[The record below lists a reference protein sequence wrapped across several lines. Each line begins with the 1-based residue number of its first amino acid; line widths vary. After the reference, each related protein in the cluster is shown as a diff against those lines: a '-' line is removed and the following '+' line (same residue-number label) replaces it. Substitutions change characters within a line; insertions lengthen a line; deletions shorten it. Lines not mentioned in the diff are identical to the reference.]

1 MSIKVGYLNEK
12 YTFNNLNNINSTV
25 ILNSFTD
32 SNVIMI
38 NPDDNTTSNMFI
50 NYKKKFMTGLADDTY
65 IFKTY
70 QENLLTLNSNNINL
84 YKPTFINDNINVNNL
99 IYTLNQKTYINS
111 NLNINFIAPSDSFS
125 VADIL
130 KISSNRDIDYDI
142 VNMSIKNGSNNIMQI
157 NQSNINISNNLFIYN
172 GTMYVNKISG
182 INGPLNIGNATYNS
196 TVVEQF
202 TASKNVSIINSL
214 SNNFDIIPFE
224 VYKNYGT
231 KDIISI
237 NSSNISGGITN
248 NFIIN
253 KNGQIGIGIRNPDAI
268 LNIKNISDVN
278 SNILMYN
285 GISSGDTFKITNR
298 ANVGIGTQQPNAQ
311 LHIRRNDDLLNN
323 EFRSSP
329 MMYIDMNYDAFKNIS
344 NIYKINNTTLTTESM
359 TIYPNI
365 NITSNITTNGL
376 NVFINSTFY
385 LLNGSIFLSMQNN
398 IKNISNVIL
407 PFPKTFELPVDV
419 NLQPVSTVT
428 NSITLT
434 NNFIYP
440 SSNTI
445 HIQEIESLRSYSSTT
460 FYQVNYVFL
469 MMSMNTYNNGGYINN
484 INDIRYNASN
494 FTDYQNNT
502 PYINKYNSAVY
513 SIAEQSGSYDIK
525 CKLDFIIEKNLIQNS
540 GIRIPSY
547 DFDYIGLTR
556 VPLSAPDF
564 LNISYNSNF
573 ISSISSYGTLS
584 LGSRVPEADKQ
595 KYLLYVN
602 GNSLINNI
610 KVNGIDTN
618 LVNSNISF
626 NNKNII
632 DLNIVKCNDL
642 QVTNLVMNNISL
654 DGVVGNNIDFINGKF
669 NNLTTSNFTFYKATN
684 DFVSFS
690 NINVHFNTNCSIG
703 KIPEIGNSNML
714 KITVDNTINPTI
726 NEGTFYTRHNGIL
739 VWNND
744 TNINPSIS
752 VQTINSDSIPYIHL
766 NNSSSG
772 YYFRII
778 KNKYVDVPG
787 ISSGQTTTNFQ
798 ITSDNFI
805 NSIRRNYYSNNK
817 YVPHLFQHIKEYNLL
832 TLGEQDIICIDCLN
846 KNSVNRVN
854 TNSSS
859 KISIGVPFDAFSGS
873 YAEKDYPQYFQDQIN
888 VSTNPYMLNIFGNIK
903 IANINNN
910 PIITAITNTVNS
922 KVYTAINGHP
932 DNVSTLRVYGDICSS
947 NIKTY
952 DNIES
957 GNIISVNINASNIVI
972 SGDGLMTSSNIIN
985 KNNIYTNNIE
995 SSNINV
1001 SNIVM
1006 IGDGLMTSSNIINKN
1021 NIYTNNIESSNINAS
1036 NIVMIGNDSKIQ
1048 TSNLIIDN
1056 DIMIYIPSRGEYISL
1071 IQIITNN
1078 NLLNY
1083 LL

>member
-12 YTFNNLNNINSTV
+12 YTFNNLNNINNTV

-38 NPDDNTTSNMFI
+38 NTDDNTTSDMFI

-70 QENLLTLNSNNINL
+70 QENILSLNSNNINL

-99 IYTLNQKTYINS
+99 IYTLNKKTYINS
-111 NLNINFIAPSDSFS
+111 NLSINFIAPSDSFS
-125 VADIL
+125 VTDIL
-130 KISSNRDIDYDI
+130 KISSNRNVDYDV
-142 VNMSIKNGSNNIMQI
+142 VNMSIKNGSNSIMQI
-157 NQSNINISNNLFIYN
+157 NQSNINISNNVFIYN

-182 INGPLNIGNATYNS
+182 INGNLNITNATYNS
-196 TVVEQF
+196 TTIEQL
-202 TASKNVSIINSL
+202 TASKNISIINSL
-214 SNNFDIIPFE
+214 SDNFDIIPFE
-224 VYKNYGT
+224 VYKKYGT

-237 NSSNISGGITN
+237 NTSNISGGITN

-253 KNGQIGIGIRNPDAI
+253 KNGYVGIGTRNPDAI

-298 ANVGIGTQQPNAQ
+298 ANVGIGTWQPDAQ
-311 LHIRRNDDLLNN
+311 LHIRRNDDLVNN
-323 EFRSSP
+323 EFRTSP
-329 MMYIDMNYDAFKNIS
+329 MMYIDMNYDAVKNIS
-344 NIYKINNTTLTTESM
+344 NIYNISDTTLTTDSM

-376 NVFINSTFY
+376 NVSINNTFY
-385 LLNGSIFLSMQNN
+385 LLNASIYSSMQNN
-398 IKNISNVIL
+398 IKNISNIIL
-407 PFPKTFELPVDV
+407 PFPKTFELPIDT
-419 NLQPVSTVT
+419 NQQPISSAA

-445 HIQEIESLRSYSSTT
+445 HIQEIESLRSYLSTT

-494 FTDYQNNT
+494 FTDYQQVN
-502 PYINKYNSAVY
+502 PYINKYNSVVY
-513 SIAEQSGSYDIK
+513 SIAEQSSSYDIK
-525 CKLDFIIEKNLIQNS
+525 CKLDFIVEKNLIQNS
-540 GIRIPSY
+540 GIRTASY
-547 DFDYIGLTR
+547 DFYYTTLTR
-556 VPLSAPDF
+556 IPISAPDF

-584 LGSRVPEADKQ
+584 LGSRVPDVDKQ

-602 GNSLINNI
+602 GSSLINNI

-626 NNKNII
+626 NNKNIV
-632 DLNIVKCNDL
+632 DLNIVKCKDL
-642 QVTNLVMNNISL
+642 QATNLVMNNISL
-654 DGVVGNNIDFINGKF
+654 DSINGNNINFINGKF
-669 NNLTTSNFTFYKATN
+669 NNLTASNLTFYKATN

-690 NINVHFNTNCSIG
+690 NINVHFYTKCSIG
-703 KIPEIGNSNML
+703 KVPEINSLNML

-726 NEGTFYTRHNGIL
+726 SDGTFYTRHNGISVL
-739 VWNND
+739 ND
-744 TNINPSIS
+744 STNINPSIS
-752 VQTINSDSIPYIHL
+752 VQTINSDNIPYIHL

-772 YYFRII
+772 YYFRIT
-778 KNKYVDVPG
+778 KNQYVAVPG
-787 ISSGQTTTNFQ
+787 ISGQTTTNFQ

-805 NSIRRNYYSNNK
+805 NNIRREYYTING

-846 KNSVNRVN
+846 KNSINTVN

-859 KISIGVPFDAFSGS
+859 KISIGVPFGAFGTS
-873 YAEKDYPQYFQDQIN
+873 YTEKDYPQYFKDYIN
-888 VSTNPYMLNIFGNIK
+888 VSDNPYMLNIFGNIK

-910 PIITAITNTVNS
+910 PIITAITNTVNN
-922 KVYTAINGHP
+922 KIYTAINGHP

-947 NIKTY
+947 NIKIY

-957 GNIISVNINASNIVI
+957 SNIISVNVNTSNIVI
-972 SGDGLMTSSNIIN
+972 IGNGLMTSSNIIN
-985 KNNIYTNNIE
+985 KNNIYTN
-995 SSNINV
+995 S
-1001 SNIVM
+1001 
-1006 IGDGLMTSSNIINKN
+1006 
-1021 NIYTNNIESSNINAS
+1021 IESSNINAS

-1071 IQIITNN
+1071 IQLITAN
-1078 NLLNY
+1078 NLL
-1083 LL
+1083 